1 VQYTFLH
8 SFSFEYNSPIS
19 STDPLLY
26 DRLIRRF
33 QSAAER
39 EKEGRERGYSGVLEA
54 NFVRSEAKIEA
65 LQHPDPNSPMTYS
78 RAPDGSITAVEQ
90 DEGERA
96 QGPEEGWEKWKDVMG
111 MRFVKGDDV
120 DFEYA
125 IVDEN
130 DEYDDRAEEDRRHLE
145 SYLNEEEERFVG
157 EGRPTGQTGIQDY

>member
-1 VQYTFLH
+1 V
-8 SFSFEYNSPIS
+8 P
-19 STDPLLY
+19 
-26 DRLIRRF
+26 
-33 QSAAER
+33 
-39 EKEGRERGYSGVLEA
+39 
-54 NFVRSEAKIEA
+54 
-65 LQHPDPNSPMTYS
+65 
-78 RAPDGSITAVEQ
+78 
-90 DEGERA
+90 
-96 QGPEEGWEKWKDVMG
+96 GWEKWKDVMG